1 MGGGETGSG
10 ACARPPPRSV
20 ARSRAPTAAAL
31 LRGPP
36 AAFPPAAAPSEGRAA
51 ARRAGQSDPALL
63 LRRFVSRS
71 AAGRWRRP
79 ACPCHGGG
87 PRAALAVRRARG
99 SKDTTPGPPVPK
111 RATAPGCGVYFKSC
125 RCCLCTQIT
134 SGETLGLSG
143 YEVLAVAC
151 EGKRGVCGKKV
162 VNYEIQAVAS
172 FPL

>member
-1 MGGGETGSG
+1 MRAAASSVRCPLAGSNG
-10 ACARPPPRSV
+10 R
-20 ARSRAPTAAAL
+20 RAPEGTAL
-31 LRGPP
+31 LWPP
-36 AAFPPAAAPSEGRAA
+36 AVVPSQGRAA

-79 ACPCHGGG
+79 VCPCQGGG
-87 PRAALAVRRARG
+87 PRAALVVRRARG
-99 SKDTTPGPPVPK
+99 SKDTAAGPPVPK
-111 RATAPGCGVYFKSC
+111 RGTAPSCGVYFKSC
-125 RCCLCTQIT
+125 RCCLCTRIT

-151 EGKRGVCGKKV
+151 KGKRGVCGKKV